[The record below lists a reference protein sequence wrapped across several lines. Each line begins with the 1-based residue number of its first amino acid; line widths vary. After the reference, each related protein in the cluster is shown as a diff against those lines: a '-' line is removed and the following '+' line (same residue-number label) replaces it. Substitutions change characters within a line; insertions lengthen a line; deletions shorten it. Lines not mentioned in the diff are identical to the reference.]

1 MKAKQLQRQVV
12 CTVLLCFF
20 RLFLF
25 DRFSACC
32 TRSPNAQAVQDNAN
46 PCSRGNPCNA
56 CHNVYSNIHFWI
68 LYSPVFQPLV
78 MAIASPLALLV
89 ALWGMSDARALEQMT
104 TAKAGLKLQWR
115 AWRQKRQHK
124 QRLPSQLQP
133 L

>member
-1 MKAKQLQRQVV
+1 
-12 CTVLLCFF
+12 
-20 RLFLF
+20 
-25 DRFSACC
+25 
-32 TRSPNAQAVQDNAN
+32 
-46 PCSRGNPCNA
+46 
-56 CHNVYSNIHFWI
+56 
-68 LYSPVFQPLV
+68 